1 MDMEHWM
8 DVVLVVQQAA
18 SSWRQWTNS
27 PLPCV
32 WHRYEIATL
41 ISTRSRLLWDIT
53 QKYQIVK

>member
-41 ISTRSRLLWDIT
+41 ISTRSRLLWDFT
-53 QKYQIVK
+53 QKL